1 MMAYFANA
9 ECTVTRSEGKR
20 TAAGYEETG
29 TTTILETSGGA
40 QLSGRALERMQQIH
54 EVGDLIFFAETDVR
68 DVEPGDAITVERYDN
83 QTYEGSVAKVR
94 DIDDSLL
101 VSL

>member
-1 MMAYFANA
+1 MSYFANA
-9 ECTVTRSEGKR
+9 TATVTRSEGER

-29 TTTILETSGGA
+29 TTTILEASGGA
-40 QLSGRALERMQQIH
+40 QLSGRSLERLQQIH

-68 DVEPGDAITVERYDN
+68 DVEPGDSITVERYDN